1 MEATTGL
8 DCGTVRMV
16 GRGLSN
22 EETLGTTLRE
32 KARERRSSE
41 ATLDA
46 AHELAVM
53 IAELA
58 FGARVRARRH
68 WNAVRRGLL
77 AFTVFNYVKRMLFD
91 RRLAAVWNEHPLDW
105 RTDWQPYPAIWNNF
119 NQW

>member
-8 DCGTVRMV
+8 DCGPVRMV

-77 AFTVFNYVKRMLFD
+77 AFTVFNMLKECFLTAD
-91 RRLAAVWNEHPLDW
+91 
-105 RTDWQPYPAIWNNF
+105 
-119 NQW
+119 